1 MNASSKSRLSVLLLA
16 ASLVGLG
23 ACAGAS
29 RGEEAVAR
37 DADPS
42 SNIQVGYTA
51 TLPELEAAQ
60 AAGFD
65 YIELRVTEIAPLSD
79 AEFEQLYQRIKRLKI
94 PTPVANYFVP
104 GSIKVTGPNTDEA
117 KQMAYVN
124 GALDR
129 MKRLGVE
136 YIVFGSSGA
145 RNYPKDFPKEEAYA
159 QLVDFCKRVAP
170 EAQRRGITILIEPLR
185 TQESNIVNTVRD
197 GYELVKAVDHPNFQ
211 LMADFYHIAYNHED
225 PEIVVEARDRIHH
238 LHMANPVGRVFPLSW
253 TEYDYAPFFAA
264 LRRSGYHGRIS
275 IEATTKDMENDG
287 PKSIR
292 LMREAFDP
300 AFALK
305 PWQGGAIPLP

>member
-1 MNASSKSRLSVLLLA
+1 MSHLSVLLLA
-16 ASLVGLG
+16 ASLAGLG

-29 RGEEAVAR
+29 RSEDPAPRGAN
-37 DADPS
+37 PS
-42 SNIQVGYTA
+42 SDIQVGYTA

-65 YIELRVTEIAPLSD
+65 YLELRVTEIAPLSD
-79 AEFEQLYQRIKRLKI
+79 AQFEQTYQRIKRLKI
-94 PTPVANYFVP
+94 PTPVANYFLP

-145 RNYPKDFPKEEAYA
+145 RNYPKDFPKEKAYA

-197 GYELVKAVDHPNFQ
+197 GYDLVKAVNHPNFQ

-253 TEYDYAPFFAA
+253 KEYDYAPFFAA

-275 IEATTKDMENDG
+275 IEASTKDMAHDG
-287 PKSIR
+287 PLSIR
-292 LMREAFDP
+292 MMREAFDP
-300 AFALK
+300 SFAL
-305 PWQGGAIPLP
+305 PRGPSAPLP

>member
-1 MNASSKSRLSVLLLA
+1 MNASPKSRLSVLLLA

-23 ACAGAS
+23 ACAGTS
-29 RGEEAVAR
+29 RSENAAVQ
-37 DADPS
+37 DANPS
-42 SNIQVGYTA
+42 SDIQVGYTA

-65 YIELRVTEIAPLSD
+65 YLELRVSEIAALTD
-79 AEFEQLYQRIKRLKI
+79 EEFEQTARRIGQLKI

-104 GSIKVTGPNTDEA
+104 GSVKVTGPNTDEA
-117 KQMAYVN
+117 KQMEYVN

-197 GYELVKAVDHPNFQ
+197 GYDLVKAVDHPNFQ

-225 PEIVVEARDRIHH
+225 PEIVVEARDYIHH

-253 TEYDYAPFFAA
+253 TEYDYAPFFEA

-275 IEATTKDMENDG
+275 IEASTKDMANDG
-287 PKSIR
+287 PKSIGM
-292 LMREAFDP
+292 MREAFDP
-300 AFALK
+300 AFSLPHGPSA
-305 PWQGGAIPLP
+305 PLP